1 MVEKGSDSD
10 ILDDATVADSNSE
23 TLQMGLL
30 ARMSHEMRTPLG
42 AILGFAQLME
52 FGSPSPTV
60 SQKRSI
66 ARILQAGWYLEKLM
80 NMTRDLALI
89 ESGSLSLSLEAV
101 PLAAVMLDVEAMIES
116 QAQVRRVHVT
126 FPRFDFP
133 CTVSADRIRLQEVLG
148 NLLSAAIENSA
159 VDGTVVVNCETHS
172 PEWIRIGIS
181 DGTFSERRTKSV
193 RRFDGLEQ
201 KATAVDGTG
210 IGLLLAK
217 RLVGL
222 MGGAIAGGG
231 VDGARKVF
239 SLELK
244 RTLVPIAT
252 DRTSTHS
259 AFGETGIPTGGR
271 PQDTVH
277 SSDNHA
283 HQR

>member
-10 ILDDATVADSNSE
+10 ILDDAAVADRNTE
-23 TLQMGLL
+23 TLQVGLL
-30 ARMSHEMRTPLG
+30 ARMSHEMRTPLS
-42 AILGFAQLME
+42 AILGYAQLME
-52 FGSPSPTV
+52 SGSPSPTV

-89 ESGSLSLSLEAV
+89 ESGTLSLSLEPV
-101 PLAAVMLDVEAMIES
+101 PLAAVMLDLEAMIES

-126 FPRFDFP
+126 FPLFEVP

-148 NLLSAAIENSA
+148 NLLSAAIENSE
-159 VDGTVVVNCETHS
+159 VDGTVIVICETRG
-172 PEWIRIGIS
+172 PEWIRIGIN
-181 DGTFSERRTKSV
+181 DGTFPERRTKSF
-193 RRFDGLEQ
+193 RPFDGLDQ
-201 KATAVDGTG
+201 KTRAVDGTG

-222 MGGAIAGGG
+222 MGGAIAGGS
-231 VDGARKVF
+231 VDDARKVF
-239 SLELK
+239 SFELK
-244 RTLVPIAT
+244 RTLVPIET
-252 DRTSTHS
+252 DCTSTHS
-259 AFGETGIPTGGR
+259 AFGETGVPTGGR
-271 PQDTVH
+271 PHGTVH